1 MTDSELLLSEAFQ
14 WKMRFLRKSSMFE
27 RFSKGVQMKVNER
40 IPEKIHAAVTESIKK
55 MVEAT
60 MLGSNMT
67 AFKKDTSSLSVR
79 EKDKLAKK
87 TIASYQ
93 KMATAEGIGT
103 GAGGFMLGVADF
115 PLLLSIKMKCLF
127 TLSSIYGFDVKDRDE
142 RLYLLLIFQLAF
154 SSEEHRKKV
163 FSALE
168 NWETVKE
175 DIDWRV
181 FQQEYRDYIDVV
193 KLFQL
198 LPGIGAAVGG
208 IANYKLL
215 AQLGETAR
223 HVFHLR
229 LLKETAGE

>member
-1 MTDSELLLSEAFQ
+1 MTDSELLLNEAFQ

-67 AFKKDTSSLSVR
+67 AFKKDTTSLSVR

-93 KMATAEGIGT
+93 KMAAAEGIGT
-103 GAGGFMLGVADF
+103 GAGSFMLGVADF

-154 SSEEHRKKV
+154 SSDEHRKKV

>member
-1 MTDSELLLSEAFQ
+1 MTDSELLLNEAFQ

-79 EKDKLAKK
+79 EKDKLGKK

-93 KMATAEGIGT
+93 KMAAAEGIGT
-103 GAGGFMLGVADF
+103 GAGGIMLGVADF

-154 SSEEHRKKV
+154 SSDEHRKKV

>member
-1 MTDSELLLSEAFQ
+1 MTDSELLLNEAFQ

-67 AFKKDTSSLSVR
+67 AFKKDTTSLSVR

-93 KMATAEGIGT
+93 KMAAAEGIGT

-154 SSEEHRKKV
+154 SSDEHRKKV

-193 KLFQL
+193 KIFQL

>member
-1 MTDSELLLSEAFQ
+1 MTDSELLLNEAFQ

-67 AFKKDTSSLSVR
+67 AFKKDTSSLSVG

-93 KMATAEGIGT
+93 KMAAAEGIGT

>member
-1 MTDSELLLSEAFQ
+1 MTDSELLLNEAFQ

-67 AFKKDTSSLSVR
+67 AFKKDTSRLSVR

-93 KMATAEGIGT
+93 KMAAAEGIGT

-127 TLSSIYGFDVKDRDE
+127 TLSSIYGFDVKNRDE

-154 SSEEHRKKV
+154 SSDEHRKKV

-168 NWETVKE
+168 NWERVKE

>member
-1 MTDSELLLSEAFQ
+1 MTDSELLLNEAFQ

-93 KMATAEGIGT
+93 KMAAAEGIGT

>member
-1 MTDSELLLSEAFQ
+1 MTDSELLLNEAFQ

>member
-1 MTDSELLLSEAFQ
+1 MTDSELLLNEAFQ

-93 KMATAEGIGT
+93 KMAAAEGIGT

-127 TLSSIYGFDVKDRDE
+127 TLSSIYGFDVKNRDE

-154 SSEEHRKKV
+154 SSDEHRKKV

>member
-1 MTDSELLLSEAFQ
+1 MTDSELLLNEAFQ

-93 KMATAEGIGT
+93 KMAAAEGIGT

-115 PLLLSIKMKCLF
+115 PLLLSIKMKSLF
-127 TLSSIYGFDVKDRDE
+127 TLSSIYGFDVKNRDE

-154 SSEEHRKKV
+154 SSDEHRKKV

>member
-1 MTDSELLLSEAFQ
+1 MTDSELLLNEAFQ

-93 KMATAEGIGT
+93 KMAAAEGIGT
-103 GAGGFMLGVADF
+103 GAGGFMLGIADF

>member
-1 MTDSELLLSEAFQ
+1 MTDSELLLNEAFQ

-93 KMATAEGIGT
+93 KTAAAEGIGT

>member
-1 MTDSELLLSEAFQ
+1 MTDSELLLNEAFQ

-93 KMATAEGIGT
+93 KMAAAEGIGT

-163 FSALE
+163 FPALE

>member
-1 MTDSELLLSEAFQ
+1 MTDSELLLNEAFQ

-93 KMATAEGIGT
+93 KMAAAEGIGT

-154 SSEEHRKKV
+154 SSDEHRKKV

>member
-1 MTDSELLLSEAFQ
+1 MTDSELLLNEAFQ

-93 KMATAEGIGT
+93 KMAAAEGIGT

-127 TLSSIYGFDVKDRDE
+127 TLSSIYGFDVKNRDE

-154 SSEEHRKKV
+154 SSDEHRKKV

-168 NWETVKE
+168 NWERVKE

>member
-1 MTDSELLLSEAFQ
+1 MTDSELLLNEAFQ

-67 AFKKDTSSLSVR
+67 AFKKDTTSLSVR

-93 KMATAEGIGT
+93 KMAAAEGIGT

-154 SSEEHRKKV
+154 SSDEHRKKV

>member
-1 MTDSELLLSEAFQ
+1 M
-14 WKMRFLRKSSMFE
+14 
-27 RFSKGVQMKVNER
+27 
-40 IPEKIHAAVTESIKK
+40 AA
-55 MVEAT
+55 
-60 MLGSNMT
+60 
-67 AFKKDTSSLSVR
+67 
-79 EKDKLAKK
+79 
-87 TIASYQ
+87 
-93 KMATAEGIGT
+93 AEGIGT

-154 SSEEHRKKV
+154 SSDEHRKKV

>member
-1 MTDSELLLSEAFQ
+1 MTDSELLLNEAFR

-93 KMATAEGIGT
+93 KMAAAEGIGT

>member
-1 MTDSELLLSEAFQ
+1 MTDSELLLNEAFQ

-40 IPEKIHAAVTESIKK
+40 IPEKIHEAVTESIKK

-93 KMATAEGIGT
+93 KMAAAEGIGT

>member
-1 MTDSELLLSEAFQ
+1 MTDSELLLNEAFQ

-154 SSEEHRKKV
+154 SSDEHRKKV

>member
-1 MTDSELLLSEAFQ
+1 MTDSELLLNEAFQ

-60 MLGSNMT
+60 MLGSNIT

-93 KMATAEGIGT
+93 KMAAAEGIGT

-154 SSEEHRKKV
+154 SSDEHRKKV

>member
-1 MTDSELLLSEAFQ
+1 MTDSELLLNEAFQ

-93 KMATAEGIGT
+93 KMAAAEGIGT

-127 TLSSIYGFDVKDRDE
+127 TLSSIYGFDVKNRDE
-142 RLYLLLIFQLAF
+142 RLHLLLIFQLAF
-154 SSEEHRKKV
+154 SSDEHRKKV

>member
-1 MTDSELLLSEAFQ
+1 MTDSELLLNEAFQ

-60 MLGSNMT
+60 MLGSNMI

-93 KMATAEGIGT
+93 KMAAAEGIGT

>member
-1 MTDSELLLSEAFQ
+1 MTDSELLLNEAFQ

-27 RFSKGVQMKVNER
+27 RFSKGVQMRVNEC

-93 KMATAEGIGT
+93 KMAAAEGIGT

-154 SSEEHRKKV
+154 SSDEHRKKV